1 MFYCVFICNK
11 TQTTSLYKDIGKT
24 INYLLFSYLLT
35 QKPYL
40 YNTRKSTD
48 NTLKNHYIISN
59 KTFVNKR
66 KTLTKGRFVTKRKSV
81 SYKTVK

>member
-1 MFYCVFICNK
+1 MFYCVFIYNK

-66 KTLTKGRFVTKRKSV
+66 KALTKGRFVTKRKSV